1 MNEVYI
7 KERFVRGP
15 YGFNYVYTPVLEEIY
30 REKSVYQDI
39 WIVKTPFGRTLVL
52 DGIIQLTEFDEKIYH
67 EALVKPAYK
76 KRYRN
81 ILILGGGD
89 GGAAREVTRLGSNI
103 KVTVVDIDPK
113 VTEAILKYIP
123 EVPDNVFEKNDVNLI
138 NADAWEFVENQKEK
152 YDYILVDLT
161 DVREEDYQVNRFYKS
176 RFLKKLKEISYE
188 DTRILYFLGLYPVDK
203 DIIMRFLNE
212 NKNLFK
218 YYRIYGTYIPS
229 FGGIWT
235 YIALSDKPIRL
246 NRVKGLI
253 DLMKIDPDLK
263 P

>member
-7 KERFVRGP
+7 KEKFVKGP
-15 YGFNYVYTPVLEEIY
+15 YGTNYVYTPVLEEIY
-30 REKSVYQDI
+30 REKSKYQDI

-52 DGIIQLTEFDEKIYH
+52 DGIIQLTEFDEKLYH

-76 KRYRN
+76 KKYRN

-89 GGAAREVTRLGSNI
+89 GGAAREATNLRKNI
-103 KVTVVDIDPK
+103 KITIVDIDPK

-123 EVPDNVFEKNDVNLI
+123 EVPNNVFEKKNVNLI
-138 NADAWEFVENQKEK
+138 NTDAWEFVEKQKEK

-161 DVREEDYQVNRFYKS
+161 DVREEEYQVNRFYKNE
-176 RFLKKLKEISYE
+176 FIKKLKKIANE
-188 DTRILYFLGLYPVDK
+188 DARILYFLGLYPIDK
-203 DIIMRFLNE
+203 DIILRFIDE
-212 NKNLFK
+212 NKTLFK
-218 YYRIYGTYIPS
+218 HYKVYGMYVPS

-235 YIALSDKPIRL
+235 YIVLSDKPIRL
-246 NRVKGLI
+246 NKIKGLI
-253 DLMKIDPDLK
+253 DLMKIDPELN